1 MSPITVAMSLSNAII
16 HSNDPSEISK
26 LPTQMMMMMIEP
38 TSEGFEAFLSSPTL
52 STCCSSEE
60 HDDDESDS
68 SSSSTTLDI
77 ISWYEDGLQES
88 EGFEA
93 FMPES
98 PRSAL
103 HIDRVIFDAKR
114 ADIESRNDEKR
125 RNNALT
131 SSQNRYEFT
140 TSESFSP
147 RRTENSSLAAISR
160 IISSEDRTRDEEDNN
175 TFASTLNMEW
185 SQTVDDATNSETTI
199 EEDVLFGLPLVVADS
214 EDLTFLAWD
223 DDDDNDEDALS
234 DVPYQRLRA

>member
-1 MSPITVAMSLSNAII
+1 
-16 HSNDPSEISK
+16 
-26 LPTQMMMMMIEP
+26 MMMMMIEP

-68 SSSSTTLDI
+68 DSSTTLHI
-77 ISWYEDGLQES
+77 ISWYEDELQES

-114 ADIESRNDEKR
+114 ADIESLNDEKR
-125 RNNALT
+125 INNPLT
-131 SSQNRYEFT
+131 TRQTRFEFI

-147 RRTENSSLAAISR
+147 RRAGNSPLAAISR
-160 IISSEDRTRDEEDNN
+160 IISSENHTRDEEDNN

-185 SQTVDDATNSETTI
+185 SQTVDDATHSETTI
-199 EEDVLFGLPLVVADS
+199 EEDVLFGLPLVVAES

-223 DDDDNDEDALS
+223 DDDDNDEDTLS
-234 DVPYQRLRA
+234 EVPYQRLRA